1 MKLTSGNI
9 CILSVIDPIL
19 KDQIATL
26 FGCMGIRDGCSN
38 FTLVARKGLIIIII
52 IESNSTAHCEEA
64 FVMPRNSGKR

>member
-38 FTLVARKGLIIIII
+38 FTLAARKGLIIII

-64 FVMPRNSGKR
+64 LVMPRNYLLR

>member
-9 CILSVIDPIL
+9 CILSVIDPTL

-26 FGCMGIRDGCSN
+26 FGCMGIRGGCSN
-38 FTLVARKGLIIIII
+38 FTLVARKGLIIII

>member
-9 CILSVIDPIL
+9 CILSVIDPTL
-19 KDQIATL
+19 KDQIAAL
-26 FGCMGIRDGCSN
+26 FRCMGIRDRCSN
-38 FTLVARKGLIIIII
+38 FTLVARKGLFIII